1 MELLKPVEL
10 LTARP
15 LELLHRKKEAT
26 MPNILPAKA
35 EKELIELR
43 VQVATADC
51 VFKRIKKIIELQG
64 LSGSEKLEL
73 IEDAVDAVL

>member
-1 MELLKPVEL
+1 
-10 LTARP
+10 
-15 LELLHRKKEAT
+15 